1 MSGLSARGHAPDHRL
16 IKYELKT
23 TYTLMFNVF
32 VDSVLRVS
40 QSLWTRRPM
49 LYALQGGRDSGLQT
63 ANSRKGLKV
72 DLSLAGQVTWCLLS
86 SCTEAS
92 RIVRAFSPR
101 IICAKQD
108 LQAAVLRRLFVAVLV
123 LKTDAVSPWA

>member
-1 MSGLSARGHAPDHRL
+1 
-16 IKYELKT
+16 
-23 TYTLMFNVF
+23 
-32 VDSVLRVS
+32 
-40 QSLWTRRPM
+40 M
-49 LYALQGGRDSGLQT
+49 LYALQGGPRS
-63 ANSRKGLKV
+63 SRKGLKV

-92 RIVRAFSPR
+92 RIVRAFSPS